1 MSNEVWKDI
10 AGYEGIYQV
19 SNMGRVRSLPHTR
32 IELKGRKKGKQNHY
46 SLRILRPNM
55 GNRGYYAVVLNK
67 DGKRARWEV
76 HRLVARTFL
85 GPLPDNYHTH
95 HVNGNSADNRL
106 ENLVYLSASEHMHLT
121 HRGENCHKAILTEA
135 DVFEVRRLL
144 DAGHIQKEIAA
155 MYGVCRSTIG
165 EIKRGKS
172 WAHI

>member
-1 MSNEVWKDI
+1 MSNEVWKDVV
-10 AGYEGIYQV
+10 GFEGLYQV

-32 IELKGRKKGKQNHY
+32 IETKGRKKGKQNHY
-46 SLRILRPNM
+46 SLRLLRPNL
-55 GNRGYYAVVLNK
+55 GVKGYYVVQFVK
-67 DGKRARWEV
+67 DGQKFRWEV
-76 HRLVARTFL
+76 HRAVARTFL
-85 GPLPDNYHTH
+85 GPLPDNHHTH
-95 HVNGNSADNRL
+95 HISGDRTDNRL
-106 ENLVYLSASEHMHLT
+106 ENLVYLHSSEHMHLT

-135 DVFEVRRLL
+135 DVLEVRKLL